1 MYNLLSIKNLDKDEI
16 ISLIEQG
23 FYFKE
28 INQRSIKKVPTLR
41 GKTIVTCFYEPSTRT
56 RLSFEIAAKRL
67 SADTM
72 NISKSGSSV
81 EKGESLI
88 DTVKNIESMSL
99 DLLIMRH
106 PATGAPHLAAEV
118 LNCPVVNAGDGINE
132 HPTQALLDAMTIY
145 EKKKTLDGLKIVIA
159 GDILHSRVARS
170 NIFLLSKFNSEIYI
184 YAPPMML
191 PKDIEKLNVKI
202 IKNFKNEIKDADVV
216 MMLRVQMERQNR
228 ALFPS
233 IREYS
238 NFFGFSF
245 EMLNYMKKDAILMH
259 PGPINRG
266 VELNHFAADSE
277 CSVILD
283 QVENGV
289 ALRMAVLY
297 KLIGTSKTES

>member
-1 MYNLLSIKNLDKDEI
+1 MDNLLSINDLNREQI
-16 ISLIEQG
+16 ISIIKQA
-23 FYFKE
+23 FYFKD
-28 INQRSIKKVPTLR
+28 INKRPIKKVPTLR

-88 DTVKNIESMSL
+88 DTVKNIEAMSL
-99 DLLIMRH
+99 DLLVMRH
-106 PATGAPHLAAEV
+106 FATGAPHLAAKF

-145 EKKKTLDGLKIVIA
+145 ERKKTLDGLKIVIV

-170 NIFLLSKFNSEIYI
+170 NIFLLSKFNSEISI
-184 YAPPMML
+184 FAPPMML
-191 PKDIEKLNVKI
+191 PRGIEKLKVKV
-202 IKNFKNEIKDADVV
+202 IKNLKQEIKNADVV
-216 MMLRVQMERQNR
+216 MMLRVQMERQNKS
-228 ALFPS
+228 LFPS

-238 NFFGFSF
+238 NFFGFSYN
-245 EMLNYMKKDAILMH
+245 MLKYLKPDSLLMH

-266 VELNHFAADSE
+266 VELSHLAANSKF
-277 CSVILD
+277 SVILD

-289 ALRMAVLY
+289 AVRMAILY
-297 KLIGTSKTES
+297 MLMGN

>member
-1 MYNLLSIKNLDKDEI
+1 MHNLLSTKSLGKDEI

-191 PKDIEKLNVKI
+191 PKYIEKLNVKI
-202 IKNFKNEIKDADVV
+202 VKDFKKEIKDADVV